1 MIETR
6 RLKNVVV
13 LFYSGIL
20 GWNSTSKLKKKKKEM
35 GKGGSKEEV

>member
-20 GWNSTSKLKKKKKEM
+20 GWNSTSKLKKKKKKRD
-35 GKGGSKEEV
+35 G

>member
-13 LFYSGIL
+13 LLYSGIL
-20 GWNSTSKLKKKKKEM
+20 AWNSTIKLKKKTKRERD
-35 GKGGSKEEV
+35 G

>member
-20 GWNSTSKLKKKKKEM
+20 GWNSTSKLKKKKKKKKRD
-35 GKGGSKEEV
+35 G